1 MMYTFIIIITIFL
14 HLSPVLCGRTTNKYT
29 SLPGGGF
36 HHHGGFLGGY
46 FDFYKGSKDNPADSF
61 SERYGDGAADLL
73 NYRPEDVNEEDAS
86 EENYNPA
93 LTL

>member
-46 FDFYKGSKDNPADSF
+46 FDFYKGSKDYPADSF
-61 SERYGDGAADLL
+61 SERFQDYAEDILT
-73 NYRPEDVNEEDAS
+73 YRPDDS
-86 EENYNPA
+86 EEEVGIFKPA
-93 LTL
+93 EYSDY